1 MSRFSLHNV
10 TVGYGDQ
17 PVVRN
22 ATVELPDNRVSTF
35 IGPNGCGKSTLLK
48 TMCSLLDYS
57 GSVMLGGRE
66 IKSIPRRERAQSLT
80 LLPQSP
86 TAPDGLSVYQLISR
100 GRHPYQGLLGRWST
114 SDEEAVQHAI
124 ATTQLEEL
132 QDRPV
137 GDLSGGQ
144 RQRVWIAMTLAQD
157 ASTML
162 LDEPTTYLDLAH
174 SLEVLR
180 LVRAMQE
187 EENRTVIMVLHD
199 LNLAARF
206 SDHIVAIGRDGQIAA
221 TGTPAEVLTEETL
234 AATFGLSALVTTDP
248 VSGGPLIVPR

>member
-1 MSRFSLHNV
+1 
-10 TVGYGDQ
+10 
-17 PVVRN
+17 
-22 ATVELPDNRVSTF
+22 
-35 IGPNGCGKSTLLK
+35 
-48 TMCSLLDYS
+48 
-57 GSVMLGGRE
+57 
-66 IKSIPRRERAQSLT
+66 
-80 LLPQSP
+80 
-86 TAPDGLSVYQLISR
+86 
-100 GRHPYQGLLGRWST
+100 
-114 SDEEAVQHAI
+114 
-124 ATTQLEEL
+124 
-132 QDRPV
+132 
-137 GDLSGGQ
+137 
-144 RQRVWIAMTLAQD
+144 
-157 ASTML
+157 ML

-206 SDHIVAIGRDGQIAA
+206 SDHIVAIGRNGQIAA